1 MIRYKVYT
9 IEMNRLKKSRKIASP
24 QITAKRSAMNHFIF
38 NRNFRFALVNGSP
51 SYIGDVR

>member
-1 MIRYKVYT
+1 MIR
-9 IEMNRLKKSRKIASP
+9 MNRLKKSRKIASP